1 MQPSE
6 ISVLVLGT
14 AGRAQARVPDA
25 PRLSAASAAPLREIA
40 AVDERG
46 TARTLY
52 LPIERPLTIAVDGRE
67 LVTLM
72 TLGAAPEWLV
82 LGYLL
87 NQRIIDDAAAL
98 QSIEVDWTKNIA
110 RVSSR
115 RKRSDESVK
124 AAAQG
129 AGAATPLG
137 CALGTGFSDVMRHF
151 DAGAAHGS
159 ASTTSSSGPPSSSA
173 AAAGATADGA
183 ATVGTPR
190 PLQGPSISSISH
202 VEILAILECMR
213 RHDAVHRAAGSV
225 HSCAL
230 FQGGELCAAVED
242 ISRHNGIDTITGFMA
257 LHGMRG
263 ADKTLF
269 TTGRLTGEMV
279 MKAAHNGIP
288 VMISRNGTTAMG
300 YELAAKLG
308 MTLIG
313 RAANRRYMCYIGAE
327 RIVRDSGPA

>member
-1 MQPSE
+1 MQPSD
-6 ISVLVLGT
+6 ISALVLGT
-14 AGRAQARVPDA
+14 AGRAPARVPDA

-40 AVDERG
+40 AVDARG
-46 TARTLY
+46 TPRSLY

-67 LVTLM
+67 VVTLM

-82 LGYLL
+82 LGYLR
-87 NQRIIDDAAAL
+87 NQRFIDDVAAL
-98 QSIEVDWTKNIA
+98 QSIEVDWTQNIA
-110 RVSSR
+110 RVTSR
-115 RKRSDESVK
+115 QGRLDESVT

-129 AGAATPLG
+129 AGAAIPLG
-137 CALGTGFSDVMRHF
+137 CALGTGFGDVMRHL
-151 DAGAAHGS
+151 DTGAAK
-159 ASTTSSSGPPSSSA
+159 ASPAA
-173 AAAGATADGA
+173 AAAGAMVDGA
-183 ATVGTPR
+183 AAGTAGR
-190 PLQGPSISSISH
+190 LQEPSVSH
-202 VEILAILECMR
+202 AEILAILECMH
-213 RHDAVHRAAGSV
+213 RHDAIHRAAGSV
-225 HSCAL
+225 HSCGL
-230 FQGGELCAAVED
+230 FQGGELWAAVED
-242 ISRHNGIDTITGFMA
+242 VSRHNGIDTITGFMA
-257 LHGMRG
+257 LHGMHG

-327 RIVRDSGPA
+327 RIGRDAGPT

>member
-1 MQPSE
+1 MQPGD
-6 ISVLVLGT
+6 ISALVLGT
-14 AGRAQARVPDA
+14 AGCAAARVPDA
-25 PRLSAASAAPLREIA
+25 PRLSAASAAALREIR

-46 TARTLY
+46 TARSLH
-52 LPIERPLTIAVDGRE
+52 LPIERPLTIAVDGHE
-67 LVTLM
+67 FVTLM

-82 LGYLL
+82 LGYLR
-87 NQRIIDDAAAL
+87 NQRFIDDVAAL
-98 QSIEVDWTKNIA
+98 QSIEVDWAKNIA
-110 RVSSR
+110 RVTSR
-115 RKRSDESVK
+115 QERLDESVK

-129 AGAATPLG
+129 AAGTAAPLG
-137 CALGTGFSDVMRHF
+137 CALGTGFGDVMRHL
-151 DAGAAHGS
+151 DAGAAKVS
-159 ASTTSSSGPPSSSA
+159 PDA
-173 AAAGATADGA
+173 AAAGGMVGGA
-183 ATVGTPR
+183 AAVGTVGR
-190 PLQGPSISSISH
+190 PQMPSISH
-202 VEILAILECMR
+202 AEILAILECMH

-230 FQGGELCAAVED
+230 FQGGELLAAVED
-242 ISRHNGIDTITGFMA
+242 VSRHNGIDTITGFMA
-257 LHGMRG
+257 LHGMHG

-313 RAANRRYMCYIGAE
+313 RAANRRYMCYIGAG
-327 RIVRDSGPA
+327 RIGRAAHVVPPGD

>member
-1 MQPSE
+1 MQPSD
-6 ISVLVLGT
+6 ISALVLGM
-14 AGRAQARVPDA
+14 AGRVPAQVPQA
-25 PRLSAASAAPLREIA
+25 PRLSAASAAALREIA

-46 TARTLY
+46 AARSLY

-82 LGYLL
+82 LGYLR
-87 NQRIIDDAAAL
+87 NQRFIDDVAAL
-98 QSIEVDWTKNIA
+98 QSIEIDWTKNIA
-110 RVSSR
+110 HVTSR
-115 RKRSDESVK
+115 QERLDESVK

-129 AGAATPLG
+129 AAGTATPLG
-137 CALGTGFSDVMRHF
+137 CALGTGFSDVMRHL
-151 DAGAAHGS
+151 DAGVAK
-159 ASTTSSSGPPSSSA
+159 AS
-173 AAAGATADGA
+173 AAAGAGAGGAMVDGA
-183 ATVGTPR
+183 AAVAASGR
-190 PLQGPSISSISH
+190 LQEPAISH
-202 VEILAILECMR
+202 VEILAILKCMH

-230 FQGGELCAAVED
+230 FQGGELWAAVED

-257 LHGMRG
+257 LHGIHG
-263 ADKTLF
+263 ADKILF

-327 RIVRDSGPA
+327 RIIRDAGPA

>member
-1 MQPSE
+1 MQPSDV
-6 ISVLVLGT
+6 SALVLG
-14 AGRAQARVPDA
+14 AACRAPARVPDA
-25 PRLSAASAAPLREIA
+25 PRLSVASAAPLREIT

-46 TARTLY
+46 AARPLH
-52 LPIERPLTIAVDGRE
+52 LPMERPLTIAVDGCE

-82 LGYLL
+82 LGYLR

-110 RVSSR
+110 RVTSR
-115 RKRSDESVK
+115 QERVGES
-124 AAAQG
+124 AEGPAQG
-129 AGAATPLG
+129 VGTAIPLG
-137 CALGTGFSDVMRHF
+137 CALGTEFSDVMRHV
-151 DAGAAHGS
+151 DAGAAK
-159 ASTTSSSGPPSSSA
+159 GPA
-173 AAAGATADGA
+173 VAAAGAAIAGA
-183 ATVGTPR
+183 PGRIQA
-190 PLQGPSISSISH
+190 PSISH
-202 VEILAILECMR
+202 AEILAILEYMH

-230 FQGGELCAAVED
+230 FQGGELWVAVED
-242 ISRHNGIDTITGFMA
+242 VSRHNGVDTIAGFMA
-257 LHGMRG
+257 LHGVDG
-263 ADKTLF
+263 ADKALF

-279 MKAAHNGIP
+279 MKGAHNGISL
-288 VMISRNGTTAMG
+288 MISRNGTTAMG

-327 RIVRDSGPA
+327 RIARDARSAAAAEAADGAATPRS